1 LSVRICY
8 DKTKFRLTGW
18 RKVEGIFEKVI
29 GNEFKIP
36 GDLFFIITND
46 RSLRK
51 INVQFLNHNYN
62 TDVIT
67 FNYNVGSMMNGEIY
81 ISIETV
87 KRNAK
92 KYRVSI
98 REELLRVMI
107 HGVLHLVGYDDKT
120 EEQRQ
125 IMRNKENY
133 WLDITEK
140 S

>member
-1 LSVRICY
+1 MSVKICY
-8 DKTKFRLTGW
+8 DKTKFRLKGW
-18 RKVEGIFEKVI
+18 RKVKDIFAKVI
-29 GNEFKIP
+29 RNESKIP
-36 GDLFFIITND
+36 DDLCFIITND

-51 INVQFLNHNYN
+51 INVQFLNHNYY

-67 FNYNVGSMMNGEIY
+67 FNYNEGSLVKGEIY

-87 KRNAK
+87 KRNAI
-92 KYRVSI
+92 KYGVHI

-107 HGVLHLVGYDDKT
+107 HGVLHLVGYDDET
-120 EEQRQ
+120 EEQRE
-125 IMRNKENY
+125 IMRNMENY